1 MRSQFDQNREK
12 SHLSESD
19 MKSYLEGRMDASGMY
34 NVECKLEEDRFQ
46 AAAMEGYENNP
57 GTINDLGA
65 LRMAYYTKFAAAK
78 PGIWQHFGVYL
89 SAAAVV
95 FVLIT
100 SVVLFYYFQPDAA
113 RISQNLDTKQENPA
127 AIEEMKPLPAPI
139 AEKGQKIAVPVS
151 AEKKKMEAHAEEQNL
166 QSPTEEVP
174 QKSPELK
181 AVPIVVEKENED
193 IAPALAGD
201 ALMNDD
207 NPHANVGATSRNSL
221 QFENNKDEP
230 SGFAAEDKGLVYKN
244 LNMQQTGK
252 KTPSSVASQ
261 AVFNPPSA
269 DLGEIARNETKTTY
283 LLDLKVIDYT
293 EIYENQEEQNRRLHT
308 TGVDAK
314 YANKKEKM
322 ERAGSDEQVIDSVM
336 YIDVLKESLASFKT
350 GAYEKSLEDFSIILR
365 KHPDELNAKFYGG
378 LAYFEMGDYESA
390 LKNFD
395 FVIEHPIPVFNPESE
410 WYKAQSLVRL
420 GNLKMAKDLLE
431 KIIIEKG
438 FYAEKARQLLDE
450 IR

>member
-1 MRSQFDQNREK
+1 
-12 SHLSESD
+12 
-19 MKSYLEGRMDASGMY
+19 
-34 NVECKLEEDRFQ
+34 
-46 AAAMEGYENNP
+46 
-57 GTINDLGA
+57 
-65 LRMAYYTKFAAAK
+65 
-78 PGIWQHFGVYL
+78 
-89 SAAAVV
+89 
-95 FVLIT
+95 
-100 SVVLFYYFQPDAA
+100 
-113 RISQNLDTKQENPA
+113 
-127 AIEEMKPLPAPI
+127 
-139 AEKGQKIAVPVS
+139 
-151 AEKKKMEAHAEEQNL
+151 MEAHAEEQNL

-207 NPHANVGATSRNSL
+207 NQHANVGATSRNSL

-252 KTPSSVASQ
+252 RTPSSVASQ